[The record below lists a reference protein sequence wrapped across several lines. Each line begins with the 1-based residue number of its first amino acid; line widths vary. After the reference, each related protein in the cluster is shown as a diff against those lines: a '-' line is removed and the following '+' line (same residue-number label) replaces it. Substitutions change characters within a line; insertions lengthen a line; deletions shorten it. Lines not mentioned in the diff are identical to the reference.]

1 MENCWYQLLKDVCST
16 ICCWSAQLTWWK
28 KPILKSPKTVQN
40 AKDWSWP
47 KHKHKMFSATIH
59 LSCHFS
65 ALKPPNPTSQFLNK
79 AEVCSGGPWFLQ
91 TPNVWGFRLHD
102 FFTTQKKQLWR
113 KEYQR
118 LSLLKWHT
126 FMTRDAFS
134 KHTPSS
140 CPVQYDATFNKPSI
154 FCDFFY
160 KIFSWKSEIRS
171 QLDEFESQ
179 VASNLILRWWRSWP
193 AQSCLDTVEHLSLK
207 RIFCK
212 TSAVLVALKCP
223 MTSGETLA
231 KTYLWKRNV
240 KTKM

>member
-140 CPVQYDATFNKPSI
+140 CPVQYDATFKQTFNFLWFFLQDLQLKIRNPVPTGWVRVPSGVQSDPPLMEIVTGTVLFGHCWASQFEEKTAKP
-154 FCDFFY
+154 
-160 KIFSWKSEIRS
+160 
-171 QLDEFESQ
+171 L
-179 VASNLILRWWRSWP
+179 
-193 AQSCLDTVEHLSLK
+193 QSL
-207 RIFCK
+207 
-212 TSAVLVALKCP
+212 
-223 MTSGETLA
+223 
-231 KTYLWKRNV
+231 
-240 KTKM
+240 